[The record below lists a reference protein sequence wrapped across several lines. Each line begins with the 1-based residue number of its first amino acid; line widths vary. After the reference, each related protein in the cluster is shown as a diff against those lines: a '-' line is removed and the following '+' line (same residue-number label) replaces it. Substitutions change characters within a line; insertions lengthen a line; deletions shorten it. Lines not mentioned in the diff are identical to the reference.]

1 MALIYRT
8 KGKARFDCGFQT
20 KAKNMAAKSALD
32 PDKVAAMG
40 QVRKVLRSIAK
51 EDLAT
56 FPLQVGAVS
65 VLLDK
70 DPKTLHAARV
80 TREEKLERKEV
91 IPPIWLESIPYV
103 GTPTAAT
110 YMALDIVE
118 YLDRLALAPTLKGW
132 EQNLPKS
139 YPNLNLPRSFLGF
152 QSWLAHAEV
161 TELWPFAIQPDG
173 RPMDVIAAIL
183 SEQVGDDVRWL
194 TIRQF
199 GDLAADAAT
208 HRHVKVEQSGIGD
221 VTRVPLEK
229 TPAEQEEDRRK
240 RTI

>member
-1 MALIYRT
+1 MVQKTTAE
-8 KGKARFDCGFQT
+8 
-20 KAKNMAAKSALD
+20 NMATKLAFD
-32 PDKVAAMG
+32 PNKMAAMS
-40 QVRKVLRSIAK
+40 QVRKALREIPK

-56 FPLQVGAVS
+56 FPFSVGAVAA
-65 VLLDK
+65 LLDK
-70 DPKTLHAARV
+70 DPKTLHSARV
-80 TREEKLERKEV
+80 TREEMLDEEKV
-91 IPPIWLESIPYV
+91 IPPLWLESIPFA

-110 YMALDIVE
+110 YMALDLVE
-118 YLDRLALAPTLKGW
+118 YLDRLALAPTLRVW
-132 EQNLPKS
+132 EQKLPDS
-139 YPNLNLPRSFLGF
+139 YPKLKLPRSFLGF

-183 SEQVGDDVRWL
+183 SERVGDDVRWL

-208 HRHVKVEQSGIGD
+208 HRHVKVEQTGIGD
-221 VTRVPLEK
+221 VTRIPERK
-229 TPAEQEEDRRK
+229 SPAEQEEDRKK